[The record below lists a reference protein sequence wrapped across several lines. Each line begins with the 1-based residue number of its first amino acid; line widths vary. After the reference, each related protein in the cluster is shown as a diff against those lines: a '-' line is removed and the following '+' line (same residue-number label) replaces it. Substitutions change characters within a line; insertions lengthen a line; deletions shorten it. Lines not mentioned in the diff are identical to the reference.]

1 MGRIKQGE
9 FAMKLIGAFA
19 ASFLTLCWAA
29 ASHAET
35 IKVGVVL
42 PYSGP
47 NSDLGNQVDKAFD
60 LYVKLHAKDLG
71 DNKIEL
77 VKRDEGPASG
87 ANARTVV
94 TELITN
100 DKVKLLAGFVFS
112 PSAIAAAPLATQAK
126 IPMLIANAG
135 TAWITNLSPY
145 IVRFSFS
152 MWDPAYP
159 MGTYAATKLGCKTAA
174 AGFTDFPPG
183 QDSTLAFKTAF
194 EKAGGKVVD
203 EVRMGSPGPG
213 ARFHAVLPAREGRAS
228 GLLLCLCPLRLARRR
243 RDEDLWRPGHA
254 PGRRRLIGPMD
265 LIPDYQ
271 LAHMSDAAIGLIVMS
286 SYSDDLDTPGNKEFV
301 KAWHEAYGPN
311 SYPDFMSAASMDTM
325 AGIFDVINT
334 LHGNLDDGAKV
345 IDTLKGWKHEGF
357 RGPIEIDP
365 QTRDVI
371 QPERAEEVIK
381 KADGKLGVKV
391 LETYPQVKD
400 ECKELKVGRCVAAP
414 RPEASFL
421 RLPPRTRLAH
431 LRL

>member
-1 MGRIKQGE
+1 
-9 FAMKLIGAFA
+9 MKIISAVV
-19 ASFLTLCWAA
+19 ASLLALCCAPTA
-29 ASHAET
+29 NAET

-42 PYSGP
+42 PYSGT
-47 NSDLGNQVDKAFD
+47 NADLGDQVDKAFD

-77 VKRDEGPASG
+77 VKRDEGPPSG

-100 DKVKLLAGFVFS
+100 EKVKLLAGFVFS
-112 PSAIAAAPLATQAK
+112 PSAIATAPLMTQAK
-126 IPMLIANAG
+126 MPMLIANAG

-145 IVRFSFS
+145 VVRFSFS

-159 MGTYAATKLGCKTAA
+159 MGTYAATKLNCKTAA

-203 EVRMGSPGPG
+203 EIRMGSPAAVPDFTPFFQRVKDEHPDCFYVFVPSGS
-213 ARFHAVLPAREGRAS
+213 HAGGVMKTYG
-228 GLLLCLCPLRLARRR
+228 
-243 RDEDLWRPGHA
+243 DLSIRQAGV
-254 PGRRRLIGPMD
+254 RLIGPMD
-265 LIPDYQ
+265 LIPDYE
-271 LAHMSDAAIGLIVMS
+271 LAHMSDAAIGLVVMA

-301 KAWHEAYGPN
+301 KEWHDAYGPN
-311 SYPDFMSAASMDTM
+311 SYPDFMSAAGMDTM
-325 AGIFDVINT
+325 AGIFHVINT
-334 LHGNLDDGAKV
+334 LHGDLDDGAKV
-345 IDTLKGWKHEGF
+345 IDTLKGWKHQGV

-381 KADGKLGVKV
+381 KPDGKLGVKV

-400 ECKELKVGRCVAAP
+400 ECKELKVGRC
-414 RPEASFL
+414 ASGG
-421 RLPPRTRLAH
+421 
-431 LRL
+431 

>member
-19 ASFLTLCWAA
+19 ASFLTLCWAV

-47 NSDLGNQVDKAFD
+47 NSDLGDQVDKAFD

-112 PSAIAAAPLATQAK
+112 PGAIAAAPLATQTK
-126 IPMLIANAG
+126 MPMLIANAG

-174 AGFTDFPPG
+174 MGFTDFPPG

-203 EVRMGSPGPG
+203 EVRFGPPGPVPDFTPFFQRVKDEHPDCFYVFVPSG
-213 ARFHAVLPAREGRAS
+213 SHAGGVMKTYG
-228 GLLLCLCPLRLARRR
+228 
-243 RDEDLWRPGHA
+243 DLNMRQAGV
-254 PGRRRLIGPMD
+254 RLIGPMD

-271 LAHMSDAAIGLIVMS
+271 FAHMGDAAIGLIVMS
-286 SYSDDLDTPGNKEFV
+286 SYSDELDTPGNAEFV

-311 SYPDFMSAASMDTM
+311 SYPDFMSAAGMDTM
-325 AGIFDVINT
+325 AGIFHVINT

-345 IDTLKGWKHEGF
+345 IDLLKGWKHEGY
-357 RGPIEIDP
+357 RGAIEIDP
-365 QTRDVI
+365 DTRDVI

-381 KADGKLGVKV
+381 KPDGKLGVKV

-400 ECKELKVGRCVAAP
+400 ECKVLKVGRCG
-414 RPEASFL
+414 SGS
-421 RLPPRTRLAH
+421 
-431 LRL
+431 

>member
-1 MGRIKQGE
+1 
-9 FAMKLIGAFA
+9 MKIISA
-19 ASFLTLCWAA
+19 AA
-29 ASHAET
+29 ASLLALCCGPMANAET

-42 PYSGP
+42 PYSGA
-47 NSDLGNQVDKAFD
+47 NADLGNQVDKAFD

-77 VKRDEGPASG
+77 VKRDEGPPSG

-94 TELITN
+94 TDLITN
-100 DKVKLLAGFVFS
+100 EKVKLLAGFVFS
-112 PSAIAAAPLATQAK
+112 PSAIATAPLATQAK
-126 IPMLIANAG
+126 MPMLIANAG

-145 IVRFSFS
+145 VVRFSFS

-159 MGTYAATKLGCKTAA
+159 MGTYAATKFNCKTAA

-203 EVRMGSPGPG
+203 EIRMGSPAAVPDFTPFFQRVKDEHPDCFYVFVPSGS
-213 ARFHAVLPAREGRAS
+213 HAGGVMKTYG
-228 GLLLCLCPLRLARRR
+228 
-243 RDEDLWRPGHA
+243 DLGMRQA
-254 PGRRRLIGPMD
+254 DVKLIGPMD
-265 LIPDYQ
+265 LIPDYE
-271 LAHMSDAAIGLIVMS
+271 LAHMSDAAIGLVVMS

-301 KAWHEAYGPN
+301 KEWHDAYGPN
-311 SYPDFMSAASMDTM
+311 SYPDFMSAAGMDTM
-325 AGIFDVINT
+325 AGIFHVINA

-345 IDTLKGWKHEGF
+345 VDTLKGWKNEGV
-357 RGPIEIDP
+357 RGAIEIDP

-381 KADGKLGVKV
+381 KPDGKLGVKI

-400 ECKELKVGRCVAAP
+400 ECKELKIGRC
-414 RPEASFL
+414 ASGS
-421 RLPPRTRLAH
+421 
-431 LRL
+431 